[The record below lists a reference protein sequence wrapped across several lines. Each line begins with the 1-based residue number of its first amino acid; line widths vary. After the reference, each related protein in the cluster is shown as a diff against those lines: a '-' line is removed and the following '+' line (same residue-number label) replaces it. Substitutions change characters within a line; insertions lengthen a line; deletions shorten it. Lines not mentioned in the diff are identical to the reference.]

1 MFGDVSWLHQ
11 YLKEEENF
19 ALFVPLTI
27 FFLTLQNYY
36 SQYTY
41 NEQYCYKD
49 KLLVVCLKEAP
60 PLNKKTV
67 IIGLTKH

>member
-1 MFGDVSWLHQ
+1 MFCDVSWLHQ
-11 YLKEEENF
+11 YLKEEVHF

-27 FFLTLQNYY
+27 FFDFKNYY
-36 SQYTY
+36 LQYTY

-67 IIGLTKH
+67 IIGLTKR

>member
-1 MFGDVSWLHQ
+1 MQ
-11 YLKEEENF
+11 Y
-19 ALFVPLTI
+19 
-27 FFLTLQNYY
+27 
-36 SQYTY
+36 STY

-60 PLNKKTV
+60 LLNKKTV